1 MRIERIKIENFGVLH
16 SIDLDLA
23 SSDPNIVFVNGFNGR
38 GKTTFLDAI
47 KWCFYAEEPKPSKF
61 LSNYSLKNTNDQ
73 DTIVVRVVVSLIVD
87 SNGAIATVEREQT
100 FQRIQDGVSRRVGA
114 SVLTIQT
121 RKTSAGSLTET
132 LSEVDAE
139 KWLNHYFAKKL
150 MNFFLFNGESMAK
163 FFDSKVKDNIEGAVR
178 QIARVDHFE
187 DIANTLDTISQAHNK
202 RIAKLIGANSERIA
216 IDLEDAR
223 GVLRKLHE
231 SVVSDND
238 ELSGLRAERNKK
250 SAILEGK
257 EGIEA
262 SVAELKEVE
271 RSISVFQDN
280 LSGAQESFQNEVLSY
295 GVMGVLAPAMDELLV
310 QIENAKKED
319 RLPPPWDPERIRSLL
334 ANETCICGAH
344 VAPHGEA
351 ASELTRLI
359 ERYQVSSTVGK
370 QLSELGSKAN
380 EIKSDLIAGWKI
392 ITVHNNAIVENQR
405 QLNVALNRSTELLD
419 SISDVDVTE
428 VGNAASEIKR
438 LDRDIERLVGS
449 IAATEVKGRLVQG
462 QVDKLQ
468 KDFDNASEGNKSAEK
483 LRIEAKFAREVAVAA
498 RSIHVEAIK
507 RVRERI
513 QDSFNSKFG
522 TVKGGSFQS
531 EISEDFEIIVK
542 NEYGEVTELSEGEK
556 MMQAYAFS
564 MALREVIN
572 LSFPLIVDTP
582 FGRLDGKNRQDLA
595 KKIVTFLKAQ
605 TSGREFQ
612 AMFMMHDLEYT
623 PYTKKYFSELQP
635 FEAFLGSDPG
645 NPTVRSR
652 IGFGI
657 DPDWT
662 QVEAWKDW
670 SEGNIK

>member
-1 MRIERIKIENFGVLH
+1 MRIERIRVENFGVLH
-16 SIDLDLA
+16 NIDLDLA
-23 SSDPNIVFVNGFNGR
+23 ASNPNIVFVNGFNGR
-38 GKTTFLDAI
+38 GKTTFLDSI
-47 KWCFYAEEPKPSKF
+47 KWAFYAEEPRQSKF
-61 LSNYSLKNTNDQ
+61 LSNYALKNTPDQ
-73 DTIVVRVVVSLIVD
+73 GTIVVRVVVSLIMD

-114 SVLTIQT
+114 SVLTVQT
-121 RKTSAGSLTET
+121 RNATAGSLTET
-132 LSEVDAE
+132 LSEIDAE

-178 QIARVDHFE
+178 QIARVDRFE
-187 DIANTLDTISQAHNK
+187 DMANGLDTIAQAHNK
-202 RIAKLIGANSERIA
+202 KIARLVGARTERIA
-216 IDLEDAR
+216 LDLEDAR
-223 GVLRKLHE
+223 SVLRKLHD
-231 SVVSDND
+231 SAVSDSKTLS
-238 ELSGLRAERNKK
+238 ELREQREKK

-262 SVAELKEVE
+262 SVVELKEVE
-271 RSISVFQDN
+271 KSIGVFQEN
-280 LSGAQESFQNEVLSY
+280 LAGAQELFQNEIMSY
-295 GVMGVLAPAMDELLV
+295 GVLGILAPAMNELFV

-319 RLPPPWDPERIRSLL
+319 RLPPPWDPERIRALL

-344 VAPHGEA
+344 LTPNGEA
-351 ASELTRLI
+351 ASQLTKLI

-380 EIKSDLIAGWKI
+380 EVKSALTGGWKI
-392 ITVHNNAIVENQR
+392 VNLHNSSIVENQR
-405 QLNVALNRSTELLD
+405 QLNISVNRRTELLD
-419 SISDVDVTE
+419 SISDIDLTE
-428 VGNAASEIKR
+428 VGSAASEIKR
-438 LDRDIERLVGS
+438 LDREIERLVGS
-449 IAATEVKGRLVQG
+449 ISATEVKGRLVQG
-462 QVDKLQ
+462 QVDQLQ
-468 KDFDNASEGNKSAEK
+468 RDFDKASEGNKAAEK
-483 LRIEAKFAREVAVAA
+483 LRIEAKFAREVAAAA

-513 QDSFNSKFG
+513 QDSFNAKFG
-522 TVKGGSFQS
+522 TVKEGSFQS
-531 EISEDFEIIVK
+531 EITDDFEIVIK
-542 NEYGEVTELSEGEK
+542 NEYGQVTELSEGEK

-595 KKIVTFLKAQ
+595 RKIVTFLKAQ
-605 TSGREFQ
+605 TAGREFQ

-623 PYTKKYFSELQP
+623 PYTKRYFSELQP
-635 FEAFLGSDPG
+635 FEAFLGSDPE

-652 IGFGI
+652 MGFGI

-670 SEGNIK
+670 SEGKIK